1 MDAELIRS
9 VLTRRGLI
17 SDDMFRK
24 LAGEALVHGYPVEQA
39 IIRAKILPADELN
52 ALLAEELDVSYI
64 DLSNYLFEPE
74 TVRLVPAELARRR
87 KVIPAFHIGDS
98 LTVAMANPQDIT
110 ALDELRRVTGRN
122 ITPALSSLTD
132 IERAIN
138 EQYGAPAPQEAD
150 VAAALSE
157 FDNRELTL
165 QIAPDMAGH
174 SDEELAGEAPIV
186 RFVNNLL
193 EQAVREHASDIHLEP
208 DEQRLRVRF
217 RIDGIMHIASQVPV
231 RLAPAVV
238 SRVKILARMNIA
250 EKRKPQDGQFEIP
263 SAGHTVDVRVSSLPT
278 VTGENLVLRLLDR
291 ASVMIG
297 MEEMGFDP
305 AVLSQFQ
312 ELLRRPYGI
321 LLVTGPTGSGKTTT
335 LYAALQTINS
345 EAKHIVTLEDPVE
358 YRLPL
363 IRQCQVNPKAGITFA
378 SGLRAILRQD
388 PDIIMVGEIRDP
400 ETAEIAIQA
409 SMTGHLVLS
418 TLHTNDSAGA
428 ITRLVDMG
436 IEPFLVGSSVIAVL
450 AQRLV
455 RKTCERC
462 RSSFRPEPELLNA
475 TGLPPDILLSRGQG
489 CSFCRQTGYRGR
501 IGLFE
506 LLKVDDQIRRLT
518 MARNPSS
525 EISNYAVAQGM
536 QTLRDDGIRKVRQG
550 LTTVEELV
558 KATAAGDNPEPAL
571 RPRLGF

>member
-1 MDAELIRS
+1 MDTELLRT

-17 SDDMFRK
+17 SDAAFEK
-24 LAGEALVHGYPVEQA
+24 LAEEAANRGYPVEQA
-39 IIRAKILPADELN
+39 LVKARVLPADELN
-52 ALLAEELDVSYI
+52 ALLAEELDVPYI
-64 DLSNYLFEPE
+64 DLSNYIFEPE
-74 TVRLVPAELARRR
+74 TLMLVPAALARRR
-87 KVIPAFHIGDS
+87 KVIPAFHIGNS
-98 LTVAMANPQDIT
+98 ITVAMANPQDIT

-122 ITPALSSLTD
+122 IVPALSSLTD

-138 EQYGAPAPQEAD
+138 EQYGTSSPQEAD

-157 FDNRELTL
+157 FDKQELTL
-165 QIAPDMAGH
+165 EIAPDMAGH
-174 SDEELAGEAPIV
+174 SDEELATEAPIV
-186 RFVNNLL
+186 RFVNDLL
-193 EQAVREHASDIHLEP
+193 EQAVRDHVSDIHLEP

-231 RLAPAVV
+231 RLAPAVL

-263 SAGHTVDVRVSSLPT
+263 SAGRSIDVRVSSLPT
-278 VTGENLVLRLLDR
+278 VSGENLVLRLLDR

-297 MEEMGFDP
+297 MEELGLDP
-305 AVLSQFQ
+305 TVLNRFQ
-312 ELLRRPYGI
+312 GLLRRPYGI
-321 LLVTGPTGSGKTTT
+321 VLVTGPTGSGKTTT

-400 ETAEIAIQA
+400 EAAEIAIQA
-409 SMTGHLVLS
+409 SMTGHLVLA

-436 IEPFLVGSSVIAVL
+436 IQPFLVASSVIAVL

-462 RSSFRPEPELLNA
+462 RSSFRPEPELLNS
-475 TGLPPDILLSRGQG
+475 TGLPLDILLSRGQG
-489 CSFCRQTGYRGR
+489 CPHCRQTGYRGR

-506 LLKVDDQIRRLT
+506 LLTVDDQVRRLT

-525 EISNYAVAQGM
+525 EISNYAIAQGM
-536 QTLRDDGIRKVRQG
+536 KTLRDDGIQKVRQG
-550 LTTVEELV
+550 VTTVEELV
-558 KATAAGDNPEPAL
+558 KATASH
-571 RPRLGF
+571 

>member
-17 SDDMFRK
+17 SDDRFQK
-24 LAGEALVHGYPVEQA
+24 LAGEALIHGYPIEQA
-39 IIRAKILPADELN
+39 ITRAKIIPADELN

-74 TVRLVPAELARRR
+74 TVRLVPAALARRR

-122 ITPALSSLTD
+122 IMPALSSLAD

-157 FDNRELTL
+157 FDNQELTL

-193 EQAVREHASDIHLEP
+193 EQAVRDHASDIHLEP

-231 RLAPAVV
+231 RLAPAVI

-250 EKRKPQDGQFEIP
+250 ENRKPQDGQFEIP
-263 SAGHTVDVRVSSLPT
+263 SADHTVDVRVSSLPT

-305 AVLSQFQ
+305 VVLSQFQ
-312 ELLRRPYGI
+312 ELLHRPYGI

-363 IRQCQVNPKAGITFA
+363 IRQCQVNPKAGVTFA
-378 SGLRAILRQD
+378 TGLRAILRQD

-436 IEPFLVGSSVIAVL
+436 VEPFLVGSSVIAVL

-462 RSSFRPEPELLNA
+462 RSSFRPEPELLSS
-475 TGLPPDILLSRGQG
+475 TGLPPDILLSHGQG
-489 CSFCRQTGYRGR
+489 CPFCRQTGYRGR

-506 LLKVDDQIRRLT
+506 LLRVDDQIRRLT

-558 KATAAGDNPEPAL
+558 KATAS
-571 RPRLGF
+571 R

>member
-17 SDDMFRK
+17 SDDRFQK
-24 LAGEALVHGYPVEQA
+24 LAGEALIHGYPIEQA
-39 IIRAKILPADELN
+39 LTRAKIIPADELN

-74 TVRLVPAELARRR
+74 TVRLVPAALARRR

-122 ITPALSSLTD
+122 IMPALSSLAD

-157 FDNRELTL
+157 FDNQELTL

-193 EQAVREHASDIHLEP
+193 EQAVRDHASDIHLEP

-231 RLAPAVV
+231 RLAPAVI

-250 EKRKPQDGQFEIP
+250 ENRKPQDGQFEIP
-263 SAGHTVDVRVSSLPT
+263 SADHTVDVRVSSLPT

-291 ASVMIG
+291 SSVMIG

-363 IRQCQVNPKAGITFA
+363 IRQCQVNPKAGVTFA
-378 SGLRAILRQD
+378 TGLRAILRQD

-436 IEPFLVGSSVIAVL
+436 VEPFLVGSSVIAVL

-462 RSSFRPEPELLNA
+462 RSSFRPEPELLSS
-475 TGLPPDILLSRGQG
+475 TGLPPDILLSHGQG
-489 CSFCRQTGYRGR
+489 CPFCRQTGYRGR

-506 LLKVDDQIRRLT
+506 LLRVDDQIRRLT

-558 KATAAGDNPEPAL
+558 KATAS
-571 RPRLGF
+571 R